1 MVSFFTDALDHWLK
15 FKLNSNNLNPL
26 FFFHIRYITISVYEY
41 NTIVG
46 SLGSI
51 STVLLLLS
59 FRSLAR
65 RRISFSMTVAYI
77 GHMIGTAILCIP
89 QLYSLQL
96 GVAVSSIVM
105 SYGAV
110 LLSFFVMNLSC
121 EVSLGQLRNTLNK
134 DAAAGLQMGIIKSTL
149 SVGKVGGAA
158 MVAFAFHIHPQL
170 PLWIL
175 EGLLV
180 VGATL
185 TVMYNFV
192 TKQSSQSIP
201 SLQKNSK
208 GLDLCSTV

>member
-1 MVSFFTDALDHWLK
+1 M
-15 FKLNSNNLNPL
+15 
-26 FFFHIRYITISVYEY
+26 TI
-41 NTIVG
+41 
-46 SLGSI
+46 
-51 STVLLLLS
+51 
-59 FRSLAR
+59 
-65 RRISFSMTVAYI
+65 AYI

-89 QLYSLQL
+89 QLYSLPL
-96 GVAVSSIVM
+96 GFAVSSIVM

-158 MVAFAFHIHPQL
+158 MVAFAFQVHPQL

-175 EGLLV
+175 ESLLV

-185 TVMYNFV
+185 TIMYNFV
-192 TKQSSQSIP
+192 ATKKSIQP
-201 SLQKNSK
+201 TPNLQTNAKDS
-208 GLDLCSTV
+208 DLCSTERS

>member
-1 MVSFFTDALDHWLK
+1 ME
-15 FKLNSNNLNPL
+15 SNNFL
-26 FFFHIRYITISVYEY
+26 FLLLRVPVYEY
-41 NTIVG
+41 TTIVS

-59 FRSLAR
+59 FRSMAQR
-65 RRISFSMTVAYI
+65 TISFSMTVAYI

-96 GVAVSSIVM
+96 GVAVASIVT

-121 EVSLGQLRNTLNK
+121 EVSLGQLRKNVGK
-134 DAAAGLQMGIIKSTL
+134 DAAAGMQMGIIKSTL

-158 MVAFAFHIHPQL
+158 MVAFAFRIHPQL

-180 VGATL
+180 FGATL
-185 TVMYNFV
+185 TVCVYNV
-192 TKQSSQSIP
+192 TFKKKHTEIQDQGSGSFNEVRPILSRQLSA
-201 SLQKNSK
+201 NF
-208 GLDLCSTV
+208 